1 MNRKLKGFYPVA
13 QAMTKMKAGARL
25 GIAVAIDAEVCVIPS
40 KNNHWNR
47 VTLFQ
52 THKSLLIN

>member
-25 GIAVAIDAEVCVIPS
+25 GIAVAIDAEVCFIPS

-52 THKSLLIN
+52 TDILS